1 MTVAHQNPCPW
12 DSPSKNTSVVCHAL
26 LKGIFLT
33 RKGTSGF
40 PGGSVVKNLLANEG
54 DTGDSSS
61 IPGLGKSFGGGNDNL
76 LEYGERSLVD
86 YSSWGLKELD
96 KA

>member
-1 MTVAHQNPCPW
+1 M
-12 DSPSKNTSVVCHAL
+12 
-26 LKGIFLT
+26 
-33 RKGTSGF
+33 
-40 PGGSVVKNLLANEG
+40 VKNLLANEG

>member
-1 MTVAHQNPCPW
+1 MASQ
-12 DSPSKNTSVVCHAL
+12 VVL
-26 LKGIFLT
+26 
-33 RKGTSGF
+33 
-40 PGGSVVKNLLANEG
+40 VVKILPANAE
-54 DTGDSSS
+54 DNARDASS